1 MNRKTVATSAAILLT
16 IALTI
21 ALILLIITDQ
31 HEPDHT
37 IPRRDIGN
45 ISMIA
50 SPADELLWKTR
61 PSEGYIGGGASVEG
75 GRVYVSTWPSMGESG
90 NLGLFCLDN
99 RTGEVIW
106 RNPIGGMG
114 GASTPALS
122 RSPSQSVSG
131 SGSGDLIFV
140 SSYLGGLYCV
150 NASGGA
156 TIWNKTIE
164 EGVEWWAAS
173 PLVRGDIVFVNSFSD
188 AKLLAFRIN
197 GTELWEIDTPG
208 STGKYASPAAS
219 DGRIFFAGGDPAL
232 YCADIKNHSVLWT
245 FNTSGTVITTP
256 AIEDDRVFFATKD
269 RMYAVDTDG
278 NEIWSR
284 DFNGTISSPNVAYGN
299 VYIGSSFAEKK
310 LYCLSAEDG
319 SVVWTKNVDGAILSS
334 PAVDIENEAVYFGVN
349 SGEGTVY
356 ALNATD
362 GSVEWT
368 YATGNYIMSP
378 PSVSDGVVF
387 IGSDSGYLYAFG
399 TPERI
404 WKGNVVLLAGGT
416 ANVTAGAGMDGCGR
430 EYAVGSTTALGA
442 LLRAARYGDFNFT
455 INDSDYNRSGALAID
470 SIAGIRENETSG
482 GYWHCL
488 VNYPYDSKPI
498 VSVNKFDL
506 SADNARFGP
515 LDLVTFYYGD
525 SASLPENSSETIEII
540 AQTIERKPEAI
551 FVTVGRHEFIEK
563 GTEASNLNIALHSPS
578 DISDL
583 PNAPDLRGYD
593 LIFLEHISGECA
605 EKLKK
610 SIKAADNRG
619 IPIVSIH
626 SAGYDEIFGNV
637 NLTEHPAIEEY
648 WDNYN
653 EANIARLLTYLEVNF
668 CGLIGNI
675 EDPVPIPKSYIY
687 HPAAPK
693 LFFDTG
699 EYLEWY
705 SNRTGSG
712 HRYDPLNLTIGVA
725 NWCEAAASQDIGVL
739 VGALEE
745 RGANVISIGFTG
757 TGHLLKLYRVNN
769 ETIPDTIICTKSFRI
784 NYADSKQGIRDLET
798 LNVPVMKAI
807 RLYYMTPEDWRN
819 ETSHGVSIMD
829 LGFQVGLP
837 ELDGIID
844 PIVIAGKNSNESEYR
859 PIESQINRTADRAIR
874 WAHLNSTHTR
884 NRDKKVA
891 MIYYNHGGGKD
902 NLGACYVNVPS
913 SLRNILTAM
922 KAAGYNVTVDVPDEK
937 ALIDLMVHEGTNI
950 GTWAPGEL
958 ERMVAAGNATLV
970 PVESYVT
977 WFGELAEERQHEVVE
992 RWGEPPGEIM
1002 VWTDPETGNKSF
1014 VIPMLSF
1021 GNVILAPQ
1029 PTRGWLQNS
1038 VVLYHNKD
1046 IPPHHQYIA
1055 FYLWLGQEV
1064 QDGGFDADEIM
1075 HFGKHGTQE
1084 WLPGKESGLSA
1095 DDCWPSILIQDI
1107 PVIYPYIVDNIGEG
1121 TQAKR
1126 RGSATMI
1133 THLTPPIV
1141 VSGLYGNLTNLLETT
1156 SFYSAPDVNTTVK
1169 DEYKK
1174 TIIATCKELYLDE
1187 DMEVDLGE
1195 ISENTTEFDDFVV
1208 KLADYLYGLKRDFM
1222 PYGLHTFGEPPEG
1235 EPRTS
1240 LIASMLRE
1248 GYRQDVASLIGYIG
1262 YPDPMQV
1269 ENESRL
1275 DNCTQRLL
1283 ELTLPND
1290 TNITNDTTST
1300 RDTNNTNTSVD
1311 MGVTPVEAQEIVLGR
1326 TSENMTAHLSHAIT
1340 FAGEIAGCTI
1350 EIERT
1355 IGCFDGDYIPPSE
1368 ADDPIRNSN
1377 VIPTG
1382 RNFHSINPRAVPTK
1396 EAWTVGK
1403 KVADVLI
1410 EKYREENGGDYPRKL
1425 TIILWA
1431 WAMTDQGVIESEIL
1445 YLVGATPVWDENGA
1459 VCDVRLIDGSDLGRP
1474 RIDVMVVP
1482 SGLHRDLFPGKLK
1495 LIDRAIRLAA
1505 NDTGSESVSI
1515 AGSAVGSDAGAGSVA
1530 YSNYVRENSRK
1541 IYHDLLNRT
1550 DHVYSDSDAEY
1561 LSMSRIFLEAPGT
1574 YGPNLDSIVGATGA
1588 WNDSSVIGELFIDRM
1603 NYIYGDDVWGIPG
1616 EELFRA
1622 NLAETDGIVHNTN
1635 SNLYGFMDNDDVF
1648 QYVGGLATAYR
1659 SITGDASPEV
1669 YITDNRNPDGDPTA
1683 TTLRSVIR
1691 REYRTRY
1698 TNPKWIGGMEEEGYA
1713 GAREVSK
1720 FVYHLEG
1727 WQVTVP
1733 EVVTDSMWDRAY
1745 DIYVDNAYKDEYD
1758 LDMDEFF
1765 DENNPYA
1772 QQSLTGYMAEMIRKE
1787 YWTPS
1792 DDVKQKI
1799 VAEYVESITEHGV
1812 TCCHHTCG
1820 NPFLDE
1826 FVSGVIS
1833 IPGVVSDET
1842 AQEYREIMDE
1852 ATRPRAKG
1860 GSSQSNETAEDG
1872 GVGTDATGKPKDRR
1886 SELTRAGEYVEGY
1899 VMDVEVPES
1908 VSNMLSSSGA
1918 PLLAIIAVVTI
1929 LALIGIGLRFKRR

>member
-1 MNRKTVATSAAILLT
+1 MNRKTVATSAAILLA

-31 HEPDHT
+31 HEPDHALL
-37 IPRRDIGN
+37 RRDIGN
-45 ISMIA
+45 ISMI
-50 SPADELLWKTR
+50 STPADELLWKTR
-61 PSEGYIGGGASVEG
+61 PSEGYIGGGATISD
-75 GRVYVSTWPSMGESG
+75 GRVYVSTWPSMSESG

-106 RNPIGGMG
+106 KNPIGGMG

-122 RSPSQSVSG
+122 PSPSG

-140 SSYLGGLYCV
+140 CSYPGGLYCV
-150 NASGGA
+150 NASSGD
-156 TIWNKTIE
+156 TIWNETIE
-164 EGVEWWAAS
+164 EDVEWWAAS
-173 PLVRGDIVFVNSFSD
+173 PLVRGDTVFVNSFSD
-188 AKLLAFRIN
+188 AKLLAFHIN

-219 DGRIFFAGGDPAL
+219 DGKIFFAGGDPAL

-256 AIEDDRVFFATKD
+256 AIEDSRVFFATKD
-269 RMYAVDTDG
+269 QMYSLDTDG

-284 DFNGTISSPNVAYGN
+284 DFNGTISSPAVAYGN

-310 LYCLSAEDG
+310 LYCFNASDG
-319 SVVWTKNVDGAILSS
+319 SVVRTKSVEGAILSS
-334 PAVDIENEAVYFGVN
+334 PAVDVENEAVYFGVN

-356 ALNATD
+356 ALNALN

-378 PSVSDGVVF
+378 PSVSDGTIF

-399 TPERI
+399 IPERI
-404 WKGNVVLLAGGT
+404 WKGNVVLLADGT
-416 ANVTAGAGMDGCGR
+416 VNVTADGSGR

-442 LLRAARYGDFNFT
+442 LLSAARYGNFNFT
-455 INDSDYNRSGALAID
+455 INDSDYNRSGTLAIV
-470 SIAGIRENETSG
+470 SIAGIRENKTSG
-482 GYWHCL
+482 ESWHCL
-488 VNYPYDSKPI
+488 VNYPYNQKPV
-498 VSVNKFDL
+498 VSANEFDL
-506 SADNARFGP
+506 SADNARYGP

-525 SASLPENSSETIEII
+525 SASLPENSSEMVEII
-540 AQTIERKPEAI
+540 TQTIERKPEAI

-563 GTEASNLNIALHSPS
+563 RMGASKLNITLYSPG

-605 EKLKK
+605 ENLKK

-619 IPIVSIH
+619 IPIIAIH

-653 EANIARLLTYLEVNF
+653 EENIARLLTYLEVNF

-675 EDPVPIPKSYIY
+675 DDPAPIPKSYIY
-687 HPAAPK
+687 HPNAPK

-705 SNRTGSG
+705 SNRTSSG

-745 RGANVISIGFTG
+745 RGANVISVGFTG
-757 TGHLLKLYRVNN
+757 TDHLLELYRVNN
-769 ETIPDTIICTKSFRI
+769 ETIVDTIICTKSFRI

-844 PIVIAGKNSNESEYR
+844 PIVISGKNANESEYR

-874 WAHLNSTHTR
+874 WAHLNRTHTR
-884 NRDKKVA
+884 NPDKRIA
-891 MIYYNHGGGKD
+891 ILYYNHGGGKD
-902 NLGACYVNVPS
+902 NLGACYVNVPP

-922 KAAGYNVTVDVPDEK
+922 KEAGYNVTVDVPDEK

-977 WFGELAEERQHEVVE
+977 WFGELAEERRNEVTL

-1002 VWTDPETGNKSF
+1002 VWIDPETGGEYF
-1014 VIPMLSF
+1014 VFPMLSF
-1021 GNVILAPQ
+1021 GNVILSPQ
-1029 PTRGWLQNS
+1029 PTRGWLQNN
-1038 VVLYHNKD
+1038 VVLYHNRD

-1055 FYLWLGQEV
+1055 FYLWLGQGV
-1064 QDGGFDADEIM
+1064 QDGGFGADEIM

-1107 PVIYPYIVDNIGEG
+1107 PVIYPYIVDNIAEG

-1169 DEYKK
+1169 EEYKK

-1187 DMEVDLGE
+1187 DMEVDPGE

-1208 KLADYLYGLKRDFM
+1208 ELADYLYGLKRDFM

-1240 LIASMLRE
+1240 LIASMLHE
-1248 GYRQDVASLIGYIG
+1248 GYRQEVAGLIGYAG

-1290 TNITNDTTST
+1290 TNAINDTTNTRDT
-1300 RDTNNTNTSVD
+1300 RDTNNTNNTSTSVRAG
-1311 MGVTPVEAQEIVLGR
+1311 GVTPVEAQEIMLGR
-1326 TSENMTAHLSHAIT
+1326 TSENLTAHLSRAIT
-1340 FAGEIAGCTI
+1340 FAGEIAECTI
-1350 EIERT
+1350 EVNRT
-1355 IGCFDGDYIPPSE
+1355 LKGFDGDYIPPSE

-1403 KVADVLI
+1403 KMADALI
-1410 EKYREENGGDYPRKL
+1410 EKYREENDGDYPRKL
-1425 TIILWA
+1425 TIVLWA

-1445 YLVGATPVWDENGA
+1445 YLVGAMPVWDENGA
-1459 VCDVRLIDGSDLGRP
+1459 VCDVRLIDAGDLGRP

-1495 LIDRAIRLAA
+1495 LIDRAVRLAA
-1505 NDTGSESVSI
+1505 NDTGIGSGSGST
-1515 AGSAVGSDAGAGSVA
+1515 AGSAVGSDAGSVP
-1530 YSNYVRENSRK
+1530 YDNYVRENSRK

-1550 DHVYSDSDAEY
+1550 DHAYSDSDAEY

-1574 YGPNLDSIVGATGA
+1574 YGPNLDSVVGATGT

-1698 TNPKWIGGMEEEGYA
+1698 TNPKWIGGMEGEGYA
-1713 GAREVSK
+1713 GAREISK

-1852 ATRPRAKG
+1852 ATRPGARG
-1860 GSSQSNETAEDG
+1860 GSLQSNETAEEG
-1872 GVGTDATGKPKDRR
+1872 GFGEDITIPVDPSEQPKKATD
-1886 SELTRAGEYVEGY
+1886 YVEGY
-1899 VMDVEVPES
+1899 EMIVETSKEF
-1908 VSNMLSSSGA
+1908 SNMFSFSGA
-1918 PLLAIIAVVTI
+1918 PLLGMILVIALMVIIYW
-1929 LALIGIGLRFKRR
+1929 GYRRRR